1 MIDQDVFKDIMAAAP
16 GPTTIVTSTGTDGRH
31 QGLTMTAVCSAS
43 LEPPL
48 LLVCLDHG
56 SNTLRAVRESGSFTV
71 NYVARGNEDV
81 AMRFAKKADDKF
93 DGLKVAV
100 AEDGIGGP
108 VLVDTAAAHAMCR
121 VEQLIEAGD
130 HTVVVGAV
138 VDGGASDQTHVLAYA
153 RRKFFTHDLIA

>member
-1 MIDQDVFKDIMAAAP
+1 MIELDVFKDIMAAAP
-16 GPTTIVTSTGTDGRH
+16 GPTTIVTSTGADGRH

-48 LLVCLDHG
+48 LLVCLDHN
-56 SNTLRAVRESGSFTV
+56 SNTLGAVRESGMFTV
-71 NYVARGNEDV
+71 NYIARGHEDL

-93 DGLKVAV
+93 TGLPVSVSDDGV
-100 AEDGIGGP
+100 GGP
-108 VLVDTAAAHAMCR
+108 ILAEHAAAHANCR

-138 VDGGASDQTHVLAYA
+138 VGGAVNDADHVLAYA
-153 RRKFFTHDLIA
+153 RRQFFTHSVSA